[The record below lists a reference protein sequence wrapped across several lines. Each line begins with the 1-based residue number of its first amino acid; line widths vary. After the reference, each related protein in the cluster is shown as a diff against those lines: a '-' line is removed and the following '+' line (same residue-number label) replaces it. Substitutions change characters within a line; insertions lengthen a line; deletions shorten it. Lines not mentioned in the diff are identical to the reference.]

1 VLGPWA
7 SYGEELVTSLRG
19 VVCGET
25 FLFCADGVLR
35 MVMEQVSDLS

>member
-25 FLFCADGVLR
+25 FLFCEGRSIADGDGTG
-35 MVMEQVSDLS
+35 Q